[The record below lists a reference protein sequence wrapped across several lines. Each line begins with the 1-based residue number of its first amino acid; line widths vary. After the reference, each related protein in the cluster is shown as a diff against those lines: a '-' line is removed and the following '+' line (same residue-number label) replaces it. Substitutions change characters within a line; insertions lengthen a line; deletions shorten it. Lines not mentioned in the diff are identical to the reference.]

1 MPALSEP
8 ITLLNIILCGTITVL
23 GFFNYKKS
31 KNLIPLF
38 VGISFGLFGT
48 SHLVTFLRL
57 GVKIPIAIFLMR
69 LAGYFFIIY
78 ILQTKLLNNN
88 NNNTKKE

>member
-1 MPALSEP
+1 MSALSEP

-23 GFFNYKKS
+23 GFFNYRKS
-31 KNLIPLF
+31 NNLIPLF
-38 VGISFGLFGT
+38 ISIAFGLFGA
-48 SHLVTFLRL
+48 SHLITYVRF

-78 ILQTKLLNNN
+78 ILQAKLFNNN
-88 NNNTKKE
+88 NNNNKE